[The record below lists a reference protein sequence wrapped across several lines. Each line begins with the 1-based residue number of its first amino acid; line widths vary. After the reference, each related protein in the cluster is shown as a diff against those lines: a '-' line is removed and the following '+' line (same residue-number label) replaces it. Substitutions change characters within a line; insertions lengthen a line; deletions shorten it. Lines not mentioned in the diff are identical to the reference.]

1 MAALD
6 GDQGYPTRHQKK
18 SPLPLDN
25 AGAHAPPHPLI
36 TPPPHRR
43 TWRLAVEERRIALEE
58 ERMLKEKK
66 TEEQQLTIEIK
77 KLAKERED
85 ADRTIMFMN
94 PSTLDDKYCAY

>member
-1 MAALD
+1 
-6 GDQGYPTRHQKK
+6 
-18 SPLPLDN
+18 
-25 AGAHAPPHPLI
+25 
-36 TPPPHRR
+36 
-43 TWRLAVEERRIALEE
+43 LAVEERRIALEE

-94 PSTLDDKYCAY
+94 PSTLGG

>member
-1 MAALD
+1 MLAL
-6 GDQGYPTRHQKK
+6 
-18 SPLPLDN
+18 
-25 AGAHAPPHPLI
+25 GAHAPPHPLI
-36 TPPPHRR
+36 SPPPHRR
-43 TWRLAVEERRIALEE
+43 TKPWRLAVEGQRIALEE

-85 ADRTIMFMN
+85 ADRTINFMN